1 MKEIEEYTIPLY
13 SEDGFEGTIE
23 PLNLE
28 LSENLKYIIQL
39 QEELQT
45 KMDNSILG
53 IPTHYF
59 GISTHYC
66 KSSGEKCDKQCK
78 YCKDEQ

>member
-1 MKEIEEYTIPLY
+1 MK
-13 SEDGFEGTIE
+13 IE

-53 IPTHYF
+53 I
-59 GISTHYC
+59 SNHYC
-66 KSSGEKCDKQCK
+66 ESSGEKCDKQCK
-78 YCKDEQ
+78 FCKYEK

>member
-1 MKEIEEYTIPLY
+1 MK
-13 SEDGFEGTIE
+13 IE

-39 QEELQT
+39 QGELQT

-53 IPTHYF
+53 IPV
-59 GISTHYC
+59 HYC
-66 KSSGEKCDKQCK
+66 ESSGEKCDKQCK
-78 YCKDEQ
+78 YCKYEQ